1 MASVESA
8 SALITGVSISSAA
21 AALILNTVQE
31 KGDIEI
37 GTMTILW
44 TGVPI
49 LVAFILS
56 MGYLFYA
63 EFGSNLILSSERHAQ
78 LMFLAA
84 SFFAFAGGYLPVLV
98 ASFRNLWFVG
108 DNPRK

>member
-1 MASVESA
+1 MVSVESA

-21 AALILNTVQE
+21 AALILNTVQKQE
-31 KGDIEI
+31 NIKI

-49 LVAFILS
+49 LLAFMLS

-63 EFGSNLILSSERHAQ
+63 EFGSNYLLTSERHAQ
-78 LMFLAA
+78 LIFLAA
-84 SFFAFAGGYLPVLV
+84 SLSAFAGAYLPVLV
-98 ASFRNLWFVG
+98 ASIRNLWFVG
-108 DNPRK
+108 DQSQ